1 MDRLPP
7 EILCYVLEYSTWGH
21 KGENAPAPNGPTIMT
36 LKALRLCCRTF
47 AELGARYLF
56 ARLSVYMTDSSFL
69 KMRNIAEH
77 PVYSHMVH
85 ELEIFPRLL
94 SFLLDEDYYRKEVW
108 DLLDVEADALHY
120 PLSTEEVDAT
130 YGRFEGI
137 WEDQMRLSGNVE
149 TRLRAAMDYFTQL
162 HSMTSCTRQ
171 EHEMSQ
177 SRQLALPNEQSL
189 DGGPRTH
196 RGEYWDNYGNNTDD
210 TISIIRAIASS
221 RPLNSGIL
229 RGGVIF
235 RSFSL
240 DFVRLSA
247 EDLGLIK
254 RIVTRLTSFSVNVR
268 NDETNIGIPVEL
280 GDCRRLLEW
289 SGPKLERLSVVNL
302 ANDGFSLSFARV
314 FGTIHWPR
322 LSWLSLSNFRVH
334 SHELITFLQRHT
346 STLAKLHLQQ
356 IVLLSASWL
365 RVFTEIRGGAL
376 TAIEIQR
383 LQVSDTEAQFCG
395 CRCDACDETESW
407 EVWQKDLNLFII
419 GDGLWP
425 SKVLPS
431 FLTRKVDLIEDE
443 SD

>member
-1 MDRLPP
+1 
-7 EILCYVLEYSTWGH
+7 
-21 KGENAPAPNGPTIMT
+21 
-36 LKALRLCCRTF
+36 
-47 AELGARYLF
+47 
-56 ARLSVYMTDSSFL
+56 
-69 KMRNIAEH
+69 MRNIAEH

-94 SFLLDEDYYRKEVW
+94 SFWLDKDNYRKEAR
-108 DLLDVEADALHY
+108 DLLDVEVDALHY

-149 TRLRAAMDYFTQL
+149 TRLRAAMDYLTQL

-189 DGGPRTH
+189 DGGPRTY

-210 TISIIRAIASS
+210 TISSVRAIASS

-235 RSFSL
+235 GSFSL

-254 RIVTRLTSFSVNVR
+254 QIVTRLTSFSVNVR
-268 NDETNIGIPVEL
+268 NVRNDDTNIGIPVDS
-280 GDCRRLLEW
+280 GDGRRLLEW
-289 SGPKLERLSVVNL
+289 SGPKLEMLSVVNL
-302 ANDGFSLSFARV
+302 ANDEFSLSFARV

-383 LQVSDTEAQFCG
+383 LQVSDTEAHFCG

-419 GDGLWP
+419 GDGPWP

-431 FLTRKVDLIEDE
+431 FLTRKVDLTEDE